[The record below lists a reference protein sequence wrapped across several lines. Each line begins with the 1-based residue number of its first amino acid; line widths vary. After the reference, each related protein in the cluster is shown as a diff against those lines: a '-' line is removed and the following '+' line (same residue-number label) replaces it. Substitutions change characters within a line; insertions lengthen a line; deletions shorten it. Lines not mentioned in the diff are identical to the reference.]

1 MVPKLKQRE
10 MIGKRNSGKFK
21 QDAVLGQFSKDARST
36 IVNTTVT
43 EAIRQGQARAEYAA
57 KQPEKIRVS
66 FKFLFGK

>member
-1 MVPKLKQRE
+1 

-43 EAIRQGQARAEYAA
+43 EAIRQGRVKAEYVA